1 MSILSYVPPVPHSRP
16 ALLQAVLTLP
26 PYGTLR
32 LTMDVAK
39 PFLRYTEHQ
48 PDAQRGWDLPPAV
61 LVPFAF
67 GSPDVHAHDNRT
79 SAAAAEGGIR
89 GRRAPT
95 RIYTPALLVD
105 LATPDF
111 SMPYNVIIM
120 SCTLIA
126 LIFGSVFNLLTRRFV
141 LVPLTAKPAAA
152 VAPEG
157 LVQPGTTAPVVAG
170 ALGEARDEG
179 RAR

>member
-1 MSILSYVPPVPHSRP
+1 MSIVSYTPSVPHSRP

-26 PYGTLR
+26 PRSTLQ

-61 LVPFAF
+61 LAPFAF
-67 GSPDVHAHDNRT
+67 GGGAAEGNGT
-79 SAAAAEGGIR
+79 SAAGAAAV
-89 GRRAPT
+89 GRAT
-95 RIYTPALLVD
+95 RMYTPALLVD

-126 LIFGSVFNLLTRRFV
+126 LIFGSIFNYLTRRFV
-141 LVPLTAKPAAA
+141 VVRVDPAAPAAEPQPAGEA
-152 VAPEG
+152 VAAAGEG
-157 LVQPGTTAPVVAG
+157 AVQDQG
-170 ALGEARDEG
+170 LGR
-179 RAR
+179 

>member
-1 MSILSYVPPVPHSRP
+1 MSIVSYTPPVPHSRP

-26 PYGTLR
+26 PSGTLH
-32 LTMDVAK
+32 LTMDVVK

-61 LVPFAF
+61 LVPFDF
-67 GSPDVHAHDNRT
+67 GSATQNASSSPL
-79 SAAAAEGGIR
+79 
-89 GRRAPT
+89 GRPR
-95 RIYTPALLVD
+95 RMYTPAMLVD

-141 LVPLTAKPAAA
+141 VVRVDPAPDAGEQDA
-152 VAPEG
+152 Q
-157 LVQPGTTAPVVAG
+157 VQGVH
-170 ALGEARDEG
+170 
-179 RAR
+179 

>member
-26 PYGTLR
+26 PHGTLR

-67 GSPDVHAHDNRT
+67 GSPDVHARDNRT
-79 SAAAAEGGIR
+79 SAAAAEAEGGIR
-89 GRRAPT
+89 GRRAPI
-95 RIYTPALLVD
+95 RMYTPALLVD

-141 LVPLTAKPAAA
+141 VVRVDGRSPVDAPAPA
-152 VAPEG
+152 
-157 LVQPGTTAPVVAG
+157 Q
-170 ALGEARDEG
+170 EARKEE
-179 RAR
+179 